1 MLTFREGVVDY
12 ATEVILVTSAAQGAE
27 RRRQQVTG
35 QAW

>member
-12 ATEVILVTSAAQGAE
+12 AAEVILVTSAAATE
-27 RRRQQVTG
+27 